1 MRKPFEGLSGHG
13 SSSGRRAEPETEL
26 AFTRRGKDGVFLKY
40 PSWLLKFSFIAITKF

>member
-13 SSSGRRAEPETEL
+13 SSSGRGAEPETEL
-26 AFTRRGKDGVFLKY
+26 AFTRRGKACVFLKY